1 VSCLRVLWE
10 CEVSSK
16 YSLPTFESAQNGGLV
31 LSVAIRTQLDQA
43 CNIFRDMTLWGTDSP
58 VSKPWHSKAENQ
70 SRLNPWIVAG
80 LATVLVATLV
90 TMRSTSNFIA
100 MIRNPCVLSVKGSLA
115 SETACFEYIKMK
127 VDRIQSKRRTA
138 AKVMIGVLMMD
149 TSASILS
156 RKALRVALAS
166 DDVDLRFVICQPRR
180 ETMLEGDVVRL
191 DMPENMN
198 YGKTQGWF
206 SYALENMGE
215 NISAVF
221 KMDIDSIFCLADLK
235 LALLDVPSFAFFG
248 LPLNHVTCGHSKSCP
263 PKHCMADPE
272 FKNDCWYYMQGGLY
286 GLSAELVRQ
295 LPTSERFRRPQ
306 TDWLHEDM
314 ATGMWVNET
323 AVRARVRPVRLPFK
337 HNKELIRHDPH
348 IYERYINAY
357 IKSLRGLKCAKQVE
371 LLITEKRNTTK

>member
-1 VSCLRVLWE
+1 V
-10 CEVSSK
+10 
-16 YSLPTFESAQNGGLV
+16 
-31 LSVAIRTQLDQA
+31 IHRTQLEQA
-43 CNIFRDMTLWGTDSP
+43 CDVFCNMPLRSHDATI
-58 VSKPWHSKAENQ
+58 SKLVHLKVENQ
-70 SRLNPWIVAG
+70 SRTNLWIVAG
-80 LATVLVATLV
+80 LATVLFATLT

-100 MIRNPCVLSVKGSLA
+100 MIRNPCVLPVKVSLA
-115 SETACFEYIKMK
+115 SETACSEYIKIQFN
-127 VDRIQSKRRTA
+127 RIQSKRRTA

-221 KMDIDSIFCLADLK
+221 KMDTDSIFCLADLK
-235 LALLDVPSFAFFG
+235 QALLDAPSFSFFG
-248 LPLNHVTCGHSKSCP
+248 LPSHHVKCGTSKSCP
-263 PKHCMADPE
+263 PKHCVAELE

-286 GLSAELVRQ
+286 GLSAKLLRQ

-306 TDWLHEDM
+306 TERLHEDM

-323 AVRARVRPVRLPFK
+323 AVRGRVRPVRLPFK

-357 IKSLRGLKCAKQVE
+357 IKSLRGLNCARQVE
-371 LLITEKRNTTK
+371 HLITEKRNMTR